1 MQKKLP
7 KKFKP
12 YNIWIFGLSLWISS
26 ISTSGKKRYFAFSW
40 FALERQTGQS
50 NVLRPLSCLNF
61 VYLASPKMC
70 PSVSWV
76 NNLYSLFTTNMLW
89 NVRMVRH
96 QLPVR
101 LASMLLVTVGSK
113 LGVDEWMSHPP
124 TSPNCTAASPPAT
137 TLNPAEPPTACHGF
151 FYENIKWKSDVFI
164 KRGNTPSHRN
174 DCWKQVLLNGVS

>member
-1 MQKKLP
+1 MLDSQEFVLWFVTNHPFHYQRIQIFMTIDEKKLP

-12 YNIWIFGLSLWISS
+12 HNIRIFGPSLWISS
-26 ISTSGKKRYFAFSW
+26 ISTSGKKRCFAFSW
-40 FALERQTGQS
+40 FALERQTGHS
-50 NVLRPLSCLNF
+50 NVLRPFSCLSS
-61 VYLASPKMC
+61 VYLASPKKC

-89 NVRMVRH
+89 NVRMMRH

-124 TSPNCTAASPPAT
+124 TSPNYTQLQDPLPLLWT
-137 TLNPAEPPTACHGF
+137 QLNLQLHVMVF
-151 FYENIKWKSDVFI
+151 FTKI
-164 KRGNTPSHRN
+164 
-174 DCWKQVLLNGVS
+174 